1 MFLLLLL
8 YHYIYICFYFLQ
20 RFTWRQWRFNQQ
32 NGDQDYY
39 VVVIY
44 LFIYLFIY
52 LLFFSWINGWDDISV
67 CEAKKPRY
75 AVPIMEGYKKI
86 LLVAG
91 GTQLRYVTAAYISCS
106 LDTLSD
112 HQSMGSQGDF
122 SMAEYVVHVISI
134 DTRPGKQ
141 PHNYGKIQNP
151 PFSSWVNPLFLW
163 QFTKGSVSYL
173 SSPCFSTIIGGI
185 GGPARGKRRILDV
198 MFRHSRGTLSMREMS
213 L

>member
-1 MFLLLLL
+1 M
-8 YHYIYICFYFLQ
+8 
-20 RFTWRQWRFNQQ
+20 
-32 NGDQDYY
+32 
-39 VVVIY
+39 
-44 LFIYLFIY
+44 
-52 LLFFSWINGWDDISV
+52 ISV
-67 CEAKKPRY
+67 FAKPRSQGMLCQSWR
-75 AVPIMEGYKKI
+75 A
-86 LLVAG
+86 
-91 GTQLRYVTAAYISCS
+91 TRRSCS
-106 LDTLSD
+106 SRVALSWAMSQR
-112 HQSMGSQGDF
+112 HTSPVPWIPCRTIRAWGSQGDF

-198 MFRHSRGTLSMREMS
+198 MFRYQL
-213 L
+213 